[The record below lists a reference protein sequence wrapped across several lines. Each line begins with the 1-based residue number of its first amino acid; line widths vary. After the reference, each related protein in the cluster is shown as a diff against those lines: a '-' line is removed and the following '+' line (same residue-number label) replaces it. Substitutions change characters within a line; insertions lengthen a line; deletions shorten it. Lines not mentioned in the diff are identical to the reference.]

1 MNISY
6 RTRRALTT
14 LGIILM
20 VLVLVAIAVW
30 AVWLLWLDR
39 FVVYTRDGAKLDF
52 SLSQEF
58 SGGVLAVP
66 PEDSGDITI
75 YYNEGDNTLN
85 MSTELGPINGY
96 YADAKMLTREFDLVR
111 QQIELM
117 PKDGTVMLDMKDAM
131 GYFFFDT
138 TLGKLNPN
146 VNRSDMES
154 LLSYLKA
161 STLYTIARI
170 PAFRDYIYTVD
181 HSHHGLTHSSGRYVY
196 GDGETYWLD
205 PTSEG
210 VMSFLMQIV
219 SELKALGFDEVVF
232 DDFHYPD
239 TTDILF
245 KGDRGAALKAAAD
258 KLATALA
265 TDSFC
270 VSFTV
275 EDPTFQLPA
284 GRTRMYLKNQSAGDA
299 KKLTEQ
305 SGLEEPLIHLIF
317 VTDVND
323 TRFDNF
329 SVLRPITAAHFEE

>member
-6 RTRRALTT
+6 RTRRALTSF
-14 LGIILM
+14 GIFVML
-20 VLVLVAIAVW
+20 LVLLAVVVW

-52 SLSQEF
+52 SLSQDF
-58 SGGVLAVP
+58 AGGVPAVR
-66 PEDSGDITI
+66 PEDTGDISI
-75 YYNEGDNTLN
+75 YFNEGDNTLN
-85 MSTELGPINGY
+85 MSTELGPISGY
-96 YADAKMLTREFDLVR
+96 YADAKMLTREFELVR

-117 PKDGTVMLDMKDAM
+117 PKDGTLMIDMKDTM

-138 TLGKLNPN
+138 TLGKMNPN
-146 VNRSDMES
+146 VNRSDMEE
-154 LLSYLKA
+154 LLSYLRA
-161 STLYTIARI
+161 SNLYTIARI
-170 PAFRDYIYTVD
+170 PSFRDYIYAVD

-219 SELKALGFDEVVF
+219 SELKALGFNEVVF
-232 DDFHYPD
+232 DDFWYPD
-239 TTDILF
+239 TTDIQF
-245 KGDRGAALKAAAD
+245 KGNRAEALKKAAD

-275 EDPTFQLPA
+275 ADPTFELPA

-305 SGLEEPLIHLIF
+305 SGLEDPMTHLVFI
-317 VTDVND
+317 TDVND